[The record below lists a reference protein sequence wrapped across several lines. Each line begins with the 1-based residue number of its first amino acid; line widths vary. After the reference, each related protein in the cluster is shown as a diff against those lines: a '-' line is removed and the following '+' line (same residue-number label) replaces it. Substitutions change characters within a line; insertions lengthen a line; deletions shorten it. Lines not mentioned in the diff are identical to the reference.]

1 LDAIQKAD
9 GLAHTILLG
18 ECTALKIVWTEPR
31 DIDTSKQ
38 RMGINS
44 TSSILSSP
52 HRGGAFVVFADGRVK
67 FLSEEI
73 DPKTLEALTTATGGE
88 NIPHDFEQWLGAPVR

>member
-1 LDAIQKAD
+1 MHELPADDSGRLYTAFAAVSGPETAFPGGKALTFDAIQKAD

-38 RMGINS
+38 KMGINS
-44 TSSILSSP
+44 TSSIFSSP
-52 HRGGAFVVFADGRVK
+52 HRGGAFVV
-67 FLSEEI
+67 
-73 DPKTLEALTTATGGE
+73 TA
-88 NIPHDFEQWLGAPVR
+88 H